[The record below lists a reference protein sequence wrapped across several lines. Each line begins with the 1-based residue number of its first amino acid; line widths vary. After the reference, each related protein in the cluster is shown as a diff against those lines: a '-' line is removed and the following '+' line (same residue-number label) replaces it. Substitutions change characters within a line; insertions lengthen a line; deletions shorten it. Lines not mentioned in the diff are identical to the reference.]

1 MENAFFLCRNL
12 LNVCFQRNVGCT
24 PYRSNVILLHL
35 YNVSEESN
43 KAVGNQ
49 IVAIALVTLA
59 EAASKQLFVIS
70 R

>member
-1 MENAFFLCRNL
+1 MLIL
-12 LNVCFQRNVGCT
+12 YIQ
-24 PYRSNVILLHL
+24 YRSNVILLHL